1 MILGSALTLEP
12 RLSWEE
18 LGLQELS
25 HTHTHTHTH
34 AHTDTHIPLPSH
46 PKPAK
51 WQIAPGIREKPS
63 TSHLRIVTASV
74 PASTVTGSL
83 IMVIRSHIK
92 T

>member
-25 HTHTHTHTH
+25 HTHTRTHTH
-34 AHTDTHIPLPSH
+34 THIPLPSH

-74 PASTVTGSL
+74 PASALTGSL

>member
-25 HTHTHTHTH
+25 HTHTHTH
-34 AHTDTHIPLPSH
+34 THIPLPSH